1 MRSQNYLQHYRRRA
15 NLSQTDLAK
24 AIGDGVGRVIVS
36 NWETGISSPTEWQK
50 EKISDILGISLD
62 GLFPEEIETPI
73 QTIKINKV

>member
-36 NWETGISSPTEWQK
+36 NWETGISSPTEMQK
-50 EKISDILGISLD
+50 KRISDILGISLG
-62 GLFPEEIETPI
+62 GLFPREIEMPI
-73 QTIKINKV
+73 QNIKIS